1 MEELRRMGHLGLLF
15 LHNFGLYI
23 KKIDQPSSELT
34 PRVIRRKVEELL
46 VLDSG
51 VLDTKEYKATVKKS
65 IEEAMVRLTSILRCR
80 VIFIQLRGIE
90 RWR

>member
-1 MEELRRMGHLGLLF
+1 MGHLGVLF
-15 LHNFGLYI
+15 PHNFGLYI
-23 KKIDQPSSELT
+23 KKIHQLSSELT

-46 VLDSG
+46 GLDSE

-65 IEEAMVRLTSILRCR
+65 IEEAMVRLISILRCR

-90 RWR
+90 RW